1 MPEGPE
7 VAYMAY
13 MLQKKFGGARL
24 KKITIR
30 GGRYKRHGAP
40 TGFKA
45 FLGDLPLVIQHVGN
59 KGKLF
64 YVEFKGFDQVLV
76 VTLGLTGHFVLK
88 ESHHS
93 HYLFETNKGRFYM
106 EDMRNFGTL
115 SLMTRERLQKRLEKL
130 GPDMLGSGKDIT
142 FGLFLERMR
151 LAKNRQKQIAV
162 VLLDQSVICGVGNYV
177 RSEAF
182 YQAGISPFVKVGRLS
197 DGELKRLYL
206 ALHKI
211 LQKAFRYAKREG
223 KFYRLFQV
231 YKRSK
236 TAKGEKVLHERDA
249 GGRYLYYVKRST
261 LLQRSR

>member
-13 MLQKKFGGARL
+13 MLQKKFGGARF

-40 TGFKA
+40 AGFKA
-45 FLGDLPLVIQHVGN
+45 FLSELPLVIQSFGN

-64 YVEFKGFDQVLV
+64 YIEFKGYDQVLV

-93 HYLFETNKGRFYM
+93 HYLFETSKGNFYM
-106 EDMRNFGTL
+106 EDMRNFGTI
-115 SLMTRERLQKRLEKL
+115 SLMSKERLAKRLEKL
-130 GPDMLGSGKDIT
+130 GPDMLDKETT
-142 FGLFLERMR
+142 FEIFLERIR

-162 VLLDQSVICGVGNYV
+162 VLLDQTVVCGVGNYI

-182 YQAGISPFVKVGRLS
+182 YQARISPFALVGSLS
-197 DGELKRLYL
+197 DRDLKRLYL
-206 ALHKI
+206 ALRKI
-211 LQKAFRYAKREG
+211 LQKALRYAKREG

-231 YKRSK
+231 YKQRE
-236 TAKGEKVLHERDA
+236 TAKGEEVLHEKDA
-249 GGRYLYYVKRST
+249 GGRYLYCVP
-261 LLQRSR
+261 